1 MSEGRVLSV
10 EIHGQRYPIR
20 SSLDAEYVL
29 RLASYVDQKIAAAA
43 DSTPSGDSPR
53 LAVLAAL
60 NIADELFRIREANRA
75 RDSQIAERASELE
88 QLVDRV
94 LMAS

>member
-1 MSEGRVLSV
+1 
-10 EIHGQRYPIR
+10 
-20 SSLDAEYVL
+20 
-29 RLASYVDQKIAAAA
+29 
-43 DSTPSGDSPR
+43 
-53 LAVLAAL
+53 VLAAL

-75 RDSQIAERASELE
+75 RDTQIAERASELE